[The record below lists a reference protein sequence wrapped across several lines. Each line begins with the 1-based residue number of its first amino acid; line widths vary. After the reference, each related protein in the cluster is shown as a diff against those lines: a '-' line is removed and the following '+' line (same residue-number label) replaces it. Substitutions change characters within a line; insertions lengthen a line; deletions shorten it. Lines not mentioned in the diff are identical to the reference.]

1 MATELEFRSVSRRFA
16 AHGKAGL
23 GKAGAVTAIEGLSFS
38 LEKGEFVAVLG
49 PSGCGKSTL
58 LGLAAGLDQPSS
70 GLVLVEGQK
79 VLGPNP
85 RVAFMLQKDLLLPW
99 RNLADNIA
107 LGLEVGD
114 LPTAEKQARVRREL
128 QRARLTEF
136 AQAWPHQLSGGMRQR
151 AALARTLAVDP
162 AIILLDEPV
171 SALDAQTKLTLQ
183 RSFAATI
190 AGAGVTALLITHD
203 VSEAIAMADRVL
215 VMSPRPGRI
224 IETFPIDLPNRD
236 DPLARTR
243 EPRFRGL
250 FDHLFEQLQQDDEL
264 VA

>member
-1 MATELEFRSVSRRFA
+1 MATELEFRAVSRRFA
-16 AHGKAGL
+16 AHGKG
-23 GKAGAVTAIEGLSFS
+23 GAVTAIEGLSFS

-58 LGLAAGLDQPSS
+58 LGLAAGLDQPTS

-79 VLGPNP
+79 VRGPNP
-85 RVAFMLQKDLLLPW
+85 RVAFMLQKDMLLPW
-99 RNLADNIA
+99 RNLAGNIA
-107 LGLEVGD
+107 FGLEAGD
-114 LPTAEKQARVRREL
+114 LPVDEKQARVQREL
-128 QRARLTEF
+128 QRARLTDF

-162 AIILLDEPV
+162 GIILLDEPF
-171 SALDAQTKLTLQ
+171 SALDAQTKLTLR

-190 AGAGVTALLITHD
+190 ADAGVTALLITHD
-203 VSEAIAMADRVL
+203 VGEAIAMADRVL

-224 IETFPIDLPNRD
+224 IETLTIDLPHRD
-236 DPLARTR
+236 DPLARSR
-243 EPRFRGL
+243 DPRFGSL
-250 FDHLFEQLQQDDEL
+250 FDHLFEHLQHDDEL